1 MRTRNP
7 PSISGF
13 EYEKHNY
20 PTPTLLPSMADTISA
35 SERDR
40 IIEFVN
46 TPRYK
51 RTPEQ
56 LLPKDADEA
65 VSERRNA

>member
-1 MRTRNP
+1 
-7 PSISGF
+7 
-13 EYEKHNY
+13 
-20 PTPTLLPSMADTISA
+20 MADTISA

-56 LLPKDADEA
+56 LLPEDADEA
-65 VSERRNA
+65 VSRRNSA

>member
-1 MRTRNP
+1 MSGALDSASILDFYYYEHNNP
-7 PSISGF
+7 SS
-13 EYEKHNY
+13 
-20 PTPTLLPSMADTISA
+20 TLLDGMADTISA

-56 LLPKDADEA
+56 LLPEDADEA
-65 VSERRNA
+65 VSR

>member
-1 MRTRNP
+1 
-7 PSISGF
+7 
-13 EYEKHNY
+13 
-20 PTPTLLPSMADTISA
+20 MADTISA

-56 LLPKDADEA
+56 LLPEDAEES
-65 VSERRNA
+65 VSDQNSA